1 MFIFTIIKMLL
12 AVIIGV
18 VYIPLN
24 LLILKVSELYQTPS
38 LRKKDP
44 VLFWIV
50 RIGIFPL
57 WAIVSILSVPYE
69 ALVESAH

>member
-1 MFIFTIIKMLL
+1 MIITMIKMLI
-12 AVIIGV
+12 AVVIGV

-24 LLILKVSELYQTPS
+24 LLILKVSDLYS
-38 LRKKDP
+38 SMDRHDP
-44 VLFWIV
+44 FYWVI

-69 ALVESAH
+69 MLVESAH

>member
-1 MFIFTIIKMLL
+1 MIFTLIKMLL

-18 VYIPLN
+18 IYIPMN

-44 VLFWIV
+44 VLYWIV
-50 RIGIFPL
+50 RIMIFPL
-57 WAIVSILSVPYE
+57 WIVTAILSVPYE